1 MHPPSAN
8 AWFSWTRLICL
19 VATVALMWVI
29 LRKVDFRSL
38 GESVQRLQIGW
49 SLAALA
55 VYGVALTFQAARWHL
70 SLVAVRRGVHAAAS
84 WRLAMVGHF
93 FFTVFFGVAG
103 GDAGKSAFY
112 SRWFRLPLAEV
123 LAAAPLDRALSLVG
137 AVVLAVVTWAMAAAS
152 GGLDSLGSIPFQRP
166 GFWVTLGIAL
176 LAVAVVV
183 LIFWKPAG
191 DGSFARLVR
200 ALREGGGRILGSTG
214 LAGRGLVIA
223 TAGHL
228 LLSAVFALNLLAVS
242 GSALPWQQLAWT
254 IPAITTISCLPFTVA
269 GAGMREAAAMTLL
282 GLYAV
287 PAADAIVASLLT
299 MIHKLA
305 WAGVGAGVLWRE
317 QTLQERVEQLPP
329 STTVSLLLGSDA
341 PPPASHPQIVEI
353 FVVPDVAA
361 MASLQSAVAQA
372 KGDVIVWGPAAA
384 TIAPEVLH
392 RILDALHDSTVVG
405 GISSGRGQQE
415 LWGVVSLGW
424 WGRVLRGAMTQGQI
438 DGSQVCFAR
447 REALLAA
454 AGEEANSVGRGLS
467 FRPLLNR
474 RGRFIVL

>member
-1 MHPPSAN
+1 
-8 AWFSWTRLICL
+8 
-19 VATVALMWVI
+19 MWVI

-176 LAVAVVV
+176 LAVAVAG
-183 LIFWKPAG
+183 LFLWKPAG
-191 DGSFARLVR
+191 DGAFARLVR
-200 ALREGGGRILGSTG
+200 ALREGGGRILMSPGM
-214 LAGRGLVIA
+214 AGRGLFIA
-223 TAGHL
+223 TVGHM

-269 GAGMREAAAMTLL
+269 GAGMREAAAITLL

-287 PAADAIVASLLT
+287 PTADAVVASLLT

-317 QTLQERVEQLPP
+317 QTLQERADML
-329 STTVSLLLGSDA
+329 
-341 PPPASHPQIVEI
+341 PPPATISLVLSANAAVPGSLPAVVET
-353 FVVPDVAA
+353 FVVPDA
-361 MASLQSAVAQA
+361 ASLASVQSVASKA
-372 KGDVIVWGPAAA
+372 KGDVIVFVPS
-384 TIAPEVLH
+384 TVSISPEVL
-392 RILDALHDSTVVG
+392 RELLDALRDPTVVG
-405 GISSGRGQQE
+405 GVASRGRQPNR
-415 LWGVVSLGW
+415 WGIVSPAW
-424 WGRVLRGAMTQGQI
+424 WWRVLRSATTQSRIEVTQI
-438 DGSQVCFAR
+438 GFTR
-447 REALLAA
+447 REALLAVA
-454 AGEEANSVGRGLS
+454 AEEAATGGTGMTLRSQLK
-467 FRPLLNR
+467 R